1 MSFLAPWAMWFA
13 AGIPVIVLLYLLKL
27 KRRPLAVSTL
37 MFWERVLQEN
47 RRRAL
52 FQKLRNLLSLLL
64 HLLIFLLILGALSK
78 PTLDRAVREGAS
90 TVLIVDTR
98 ARMQA
103 HEGNETRLDLAKKLA
118 ANSLGQAAVNRQ
130 VALLTAGAAPT
141 VVTPFTDDEKLLRAN
156 LAAIASTDA
165 TGDLHAAIT
174 LAERLLAARE
184 GARRVVVFT
193 APGDEKAKDETLKT
207 KVEFVPVGSAHDN
220 VTITRFATRPLLS
233 SPQTSEVLIEVAN
246 FGRVAAK
253 TNLELSFDGKLLD
266 VKPLT
271 LEPGARSVQV
281 FPTVPRTTVNTRGWL
296 IAKLDATDALA
307 LDNIAFAVLPPQQ
320 PRRVLLVTRGNWFLE
335 KLLEADAGVR
345 FELLA
350 PDAFQPA
357 LAAKFDAVIFDNFLP
372 AGFDLASATGN
383 FLFIKQTPFNTSAPP
398 LEQPLIAETNS
409 QHPAMRM
416 VNLQN
421 VTVVRATALA
431 EPAPGGDWRYETP
444 IRTSEHPLMITGER
458 RAGGTTQRVAAL
470 GVDLAESDLPLRIAF
485 PLLISNTLQWLA
497 GEQAVTAPGLR
508 AGEALPLDAEQTVW
522 NAPQTKWVAAIQPDP
537 AQFTSGLFQPLLNGY
552 YLVKERDAQRWL
564 AVNTFADSE
573 SDLRADAAAAAP
585 GLALPAISA
594 AALSGWPL
602 WHYLA
607 LAALLLFT
615 LEWWL
620 FHRRRTE

>member
-27 KRRPLAVSTL
+27 KRRPLNVSTL

-64 HLLIFLLILGALSK
+64 HLLIFLLILAALSR
-78 PTLDRAVREGAS
+78 PTFDRSVREGAS
-90 TVLIVDTR
+90 TVLILDTR

-103 HEGNETRLDLAKKLA
+103 REGNETRLDLAKKLA

-130 VALLTAGAAPT
+130 VALLTAGAAPA
-141 VVTPFTDDEKLLRAN
+141 VVTPFTDDEKLLREN
-156 LAAIASTDA
+156 LAAIAPTDA
-165 TGDLHAAIT
+165 TGDLDATIQ

-184 GARRVVVFT
+184 GARRIVVFT
-193 APGDEKAKDETLKT
+193 APGTEIAKRKPEIEL
-207 KVEFVPVGSAHDN
+207 VPVGEAHDN
-220 VTITRFATRPLLS
+220 LAITRFATRPLLS

-246 FGRVAAK
+246 FGRAAAK

-271 LEPGARSVQV
+271 LEPGARIVQV
-281 FPTVPRTTVNTRGWL
+281 FPTVPRTTANTRGWL
-296 IAKLDATDALA
+296 TARLDTDDALP
-307 LDNIAFAVLPPQQ
+307 LDNAAYAVLPPQQ

-345 FELLA
+345 FELIA
-350 PDAFQPA
+350 PDAWQPA
-357 LAAKFDAVIFDNFLP
+357 LATKFDAVIFDNFQP
-372 AGFDLASATGN
+372 EGFDLATSAGN
-383 FLFIKQTPFNTSAPP
+383 ILFIKQTPFASSAPP
-398 LEQPLIAETNS
+398 VEQPLIAETNP

-444 IRTSEHPLMITGER
+444 IRTTNHPLMITGER
-458 RAGGTTQRVAAL
+458 RTSTGTQRIAAL
-470 GVDLAESDLPLRIAF
+470 AVDLTESDLPLRIAF

-497 GEQAVTAPGLR
+497 GEQAVTAPSLH
-508 AGEALPLDAEQTVW
+508 AGEALPLDAGETVW
-522 NAPQTKWVAAIQPDP
+522 NAPQTKWTAAIQPDP
-537 AQFTSGLFQPLLNGY
+537 ARFTGGLFQPLLDGY
-552 YLVKERDAQRWL
+552 YLLNQRDGQRWL
-564 AVNTFADSE
+564 AVNTFSDAE
-573 SDLRADAAAAAP
+573 SDLRVTAPQSAASGAFP
-585 GLALPAISA
+585 ALSA